1 MPRRKAP
8 PRRNEGVGVEA
19 TSTPPAR
26 KKSRS
31 GTRHPPLAEPVE
43 VAIRERRPED
53 VVVASLEGV
62 AVGAPETD
70 DVPLGST
77 GARALVRPASRD
89 HASFEWARMC
99 RPATI
104 STETRAEKNDDDDA
118 PRVEAPPRAGW
129 RRYAFPAETLA
140 LGHADTTGETL
151 LECFLALL
159 REGTLGLVRA
169 ASGLGDEHPEEK
181 QKTATSDAEKNARLR
196 VCLTAD
202 AFADAPQ
209 FAEHAS
215 RKKKH
220 ARLRRVLAY
229 WLCPPTDAVERF
241 AAGVAT
247 SAGETSA
254 RGIGIPRDA
263 QTKKKKKREPKPRL
277 FRATRRRA
285 RRTRRRSR
293 RGRRRRSP
301 ARSRGF
307 CRIRGRTSGGR
318 CTGWCA
324 GRRGAR
330 TRRAR
335 RPERPRLSFRRKR
348 NETRR
353 FTRCGRR
360 FGAYE
365 YSRRTDPP
373 ALRAS

>member
-1 MPRRKAP
+1 
-8 PRRNEGVGVEA
+8 
-19 TSTPPAR
+19 
-26 KKSRS
+26 
-31 GTRHPPLAEPVE
+31 VE

-89 HASFEWARMC
+89 HASFEWGAMC

-104 STETRAEKNDDDDA
+104 STETRAEMNDDDDDA
-118 PRVEAPPRAGW
+118 LRVEAPPRAGW

-140 LGHADTTGETL
+140 LGHADVIGETL
-151 LECFLALL
+151 LESFLALL
-159 REGTLGLVRA
+159 REGALGLARA
-169 ASGLGDEHPEEK
+169 ASGLGDEHPEGK
-181 QKTATSDAEKNARLR
+181 QKGAYVDAEKNRLR

-202 AFADAPQ
+202 AFADAPA

-220 ARLRRVLAY
+220 ARLRRVLAF

-254 RGIGIPRDA
+254 RGISRDA
-263 QTKKKKKREPKPRL
+263 KTHEKKARTEPKQRRL

-330 TRRAR
+330 TLRVR

-360 FGAYE
+360 FGAHEYE
-365 YSRRTDPP
+365 LTRNDPP